1 MSTSAAVR
9 ETMTPSERLVYD
21 LVSDSE
27 ALVSPPDVCLRVN
40 QLAADEASSID
51 AVAAV
56 IVRDPNLTARMLKIA
71 NSAYYGAVSRV
82 DTVARAATLLGMA
95 EIQKLVCTLCAVENF
110 SRLSSTVTN
119 MNTFWRHAVYTGFL
133 AQALA
138 RRAHVLQPERL
149 FVAGILHDLGTLL
162 INRRFPEVAER
173 TISDALGDEDR
184 LYALEG
190 QELGFDHAQL
200 GGLMLAGWH
209 LPPALVDTV
218 RWHHQPHRARQAPLD
233 AAIVKVADTIANYS
247 TTGSHSEQ
255 AAEEDTCDARL
266 LQRFGVNIACS
277 NDELMDE
284 VDHEFVETL
293 YLLLG

>member
-9 ETMTPSERLVYD
+9 ETMTPSERLVFD
-21 LVSDSE
+21 LVSDTE

-40 QLAADEASSID
+40 QLAADDGSSID

-71 NSAYYGAVSRV
+71 NSAYYGAISRV

-95 EIQKLVCTLCAVENF
+95 EIQKLVCTICAVENF

-138 RRAHVLQPERL
+138 RRARVLQPERL
-149 FVAGILHDLGTLL
+149 FIAGMLHDLGTLL
-162 INRRFPEVAER
+162 INRRFPDVAER
-173 TISDALGDEDR
+173 TISDAMGDEDR
-184 LYALEG
+184 LYEFEA

-209 LPPALVDTV
+209 LPAALVDAV
-218 RWHHQPHRARQAPLD
+218 RWHHQPHRAQLAPLD
-233 AAIVKVADTIANYS
+233 AAIVKVADAIANYS
-247 TTGSHSEQ
+247 TTGSHSER
-255 AAEEDTCDARL
+255 AAQDDTCDARL
-266 LQRFGVNIACS
+266 LQRFGVEVACS

-284 VDHEFVETL
+284 VDREFVETL